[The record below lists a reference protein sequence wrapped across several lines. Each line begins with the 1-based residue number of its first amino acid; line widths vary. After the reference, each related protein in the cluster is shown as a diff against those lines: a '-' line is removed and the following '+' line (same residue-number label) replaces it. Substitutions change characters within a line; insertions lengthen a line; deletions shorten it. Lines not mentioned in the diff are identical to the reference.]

1 MSNSTEYKKAVY
13 LNKKKMIVNIVA
25 EFYRI

>member
-1 MSNSTEYKKAVY
+1 MSDSTEYKKAVY
-13 LNKKKMIVNIVA
+13 LNKNKMIVNIVA